1 MLSRQYLLTL
11 KPRAPFSFQPPPTL
25 PGSGTGLDG
34 DLCTKGGDERGSAS
48 AAILIPP
55 ILIARHGNPRDGKS
69 PSRGLETLSSTQNL
83 QLGPIKKSLFRLK
96 RDFFVG
102 VETRKY
108 I

>member
-55 ILIARHGNPRDGKS
+55 ILIARHGTPRDGKS

-83 QLGPIKKSLFRLK
+83 QPGPIKNIPFSTQKGLFCGGRN
-96 RDFFVG
+96 
-102 VETRKY
+102 
-108 I
+108 